1 MSVKYQ
7 LDGDVFR
14 EITANWLCA
23 NVKEYIVKARVVD
36 TDQAGNIIENFQLN
50 DGRVFTRQIQT
61 PQFSNANRQYNSG
74 PKIKSL
80 IQKIISPI

>member
-7 LDGDVFR
+7 LDGDIFR

-23 NVKEYIVKARVVD
+23 NVKEYLVKARMVE

-50 DGRVFTRQIQT
+50 DGRVFTRQIQA
-61 PQFSNANRQYNSG
+61 QQLSNENELYN
-74 PKIKSL
+74 PRIL
-80 IQKIISPI
+80 IPT